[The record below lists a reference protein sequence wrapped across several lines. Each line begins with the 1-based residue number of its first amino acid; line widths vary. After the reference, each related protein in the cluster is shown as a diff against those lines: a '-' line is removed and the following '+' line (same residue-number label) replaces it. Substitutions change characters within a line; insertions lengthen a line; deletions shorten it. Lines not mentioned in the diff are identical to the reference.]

1 MKFFLGQIIEYKG
14 AVFMEVLKF
23 SEIRLKKDAV
33 VYQIPIDK
41 IRSNPYQNRRYFQR
55 TPLEELAASIQ
66 TYGVLQPITVRKMSG
81 GYYELVSGE
90 RRLQAAELAGERTI
104 PALLVHISEY
114 DSAVMA
120 FVENIQRQNLTFL
133 EEAEGLQS
141 LIDDYGL
148 TQEVLAEKLAKS
160 PHYIAEKLRILKL
173 EDPLKRLL
181 VEHDFTERHAK
192 ALLRLPD
199 TQSRMAVLEQM
210 IKEEL
215 SVKQTEALVAETL
228 DKLCCVY
235 TEKQEQKEKRYAAD
249 FRLITNTMKQSVALI
264 RRTGID
270 VAYEQNE
277 TDTDFE
283 IVVRMQKQNNN
294 IKTIHANEA

>member
-1 MKFFLGQIIEYKG
+1 
-14 AVFMEVLKF
+14 MEVLKF

-33 VYQIPIDK
+33 VYQIPIEK

-55 TPLEELAASIQ
+55 IALEELAASIQ
-66 TYGVLQPITVRKMSG
+66 TYGVLQPITVRKMSN

-120 FVENIQRQNLTFL
+120 LVENIQRQNLTFL

-141 LIDDYGL
+141 LMEDYGL
-148 TQEVLAEKLAKS
+148 SQEVVAEKISKS
-160 PHYIAEKLRILKL
+160 PSYVAEKLRVLKL

-199 TQSRMAVLEQM
+199 TQTRMQILEQM
-210 IKEEL
+210 IKEDL

-228 DKLCCVY
+228 EQLFY
-235 TEKQEQKEKRYAAD
+235 GRTEKQEQKEKRYATD

-264 RRTGID
+264 RRTG
-270 VAYEQNE
+270 VAVDYEQTE
-277 TDTDFE
+277 TETEFE
-283 IVVRMQKQNNN
+283 IVVRVKKNG
-294 IKTIHANEA
+294 IS

>member
-1 MKFFLGQIIEYKG
+1 
-14 AVFMEVLKF
+14 MEVLKF

-33 VYQIPIDK
+33 VYQIPIEK

-55 TPLEELAASIQ
+55 RALEELAASIQ
-66 TYGVLQPITVRKMSG
+66 TYGVLQPITVRKMSN

-120 FVENIQRQNLTFL
+120 LVENIQRQNLTFL

-141 LIDDYGL
+141 LIEDYGL
-148 TQEVLAEKLAKS
+148 SQEVVAEKISKS
-160 PHYIAEKLRILKL
+160 PSYIAEKLRVLKL

-181 VEHDFTERHAK
+181 VEHNFTERHAK

-199 TQSRMAVLEQM
+199 TQSRMKVLEQM
-210 IKEEL
+210 IKEDF
-215 SVKQTEALVAETL
+215 SVKQTEALVVETL
-228 DKLCCVY
+228 EQLCCGH

-264 RRTGID
+264 RRTGVPVD
-270 VAYEQNE
+270 YEQKE
-277 TDTDFE
+277 TDTEFE
-283 IVVRMQKQNNN
+283 IVVHVQK
-294 IKTIHANEA
+294 K

>member
-1 MKFFLGQIIEYKG
+1 
-14 AVFMEVLKF
+14 MEVLKF

-33 VYQIPIDK
+33 VYQIPIEK

-55 TPLEELAASIQ
+55 IALEELAASIQ
-66 TYGVLQPITVRKMSG
+66 TYGVLQPITVRKMSN

-120 FVENIQRQNLTFL
+120 LVENIQRQNLTFL

-148 TQEVLAEKLAKS
+148 SQEVVAEKISKS
-160 PHYIAEKLRILKL
+160 PSYVAEKLRVLKL

-199 TQSRMAVLEQM
+199 TQTRMQILEQM
-210 IKEEL
+210 IKEDL
-215 SVKQTEALVAETL
+215 SVKQTETLVAETL
-228 DKLCCVY
+228 EQMFYGGKK
-235 TEKQEQKEKRYAAD
+235 KQEQKEKQYATD

-264 RRTGID
+264 RKLGIAVD
-270 VAYEQNE
+270 YEQTE
-277 TDTDFE
+277 TETEFE
-283 IVVRMQKQNNN
+283 IVVRVKKNG
-294 IKTIHANEA
+294 IS